1 MLCHLIYESP
11 ERSIEMMADAAFVIE
26 GDLVMLC

>member
-1 MLCHLIYESP
+1 MLCQLIYESP

-26 GDLVMLC
+26 GELIKLC